1 MTYHSLSKFGAVVL
15 AVGHLLLFF
24 FLCKKG
30 TSKKKDTLEMDDF
43 NTEQRDTCNFEIIR
57 TQARTAKLRQKVVRP
72 R

>member
-15 AVGHLLLFF
+15 AVGHLLLFSF
-24 FLCKKG
+24 CVKKVPV
-30 TSKKKDTLEMDDF
+30 KKDTLEMDDF